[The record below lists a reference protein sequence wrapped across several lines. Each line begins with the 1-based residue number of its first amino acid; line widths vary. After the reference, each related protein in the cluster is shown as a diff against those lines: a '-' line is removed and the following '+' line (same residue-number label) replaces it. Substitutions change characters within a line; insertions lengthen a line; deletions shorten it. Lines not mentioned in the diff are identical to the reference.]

1 MMTRKWPVLAHN
13 SGAIMTLKSH
23 YRMYKKRF
31 FNSNTLKSKVK
42 MIIFQT
48 VLVLINCYTCDAFQ
62 SLDDLENFYKT
73 DPVFDPF
80 GASGWLGELLTRF
93 TIIQSEVILNGPS
106 IEFWMSTGAKFQR
119 QKSRSSIW
127 FIQYGPLMFNQ

>member
-1 MMTRKWPVLAHN
+1 MTRKWPVLAHN

-31 FNSNTLKSKVK
+31 FNSNTLKHKDK

-48 VLVLINCYTCDAFQ
+48 VLVLINCYTCDAFK

-80 GASGWLGELLTRF
+80 GASGWLGELLTRY
-93 TIIQSEVILNGPS
+93 TIIQSVRSTEVILNGPS
-106 IEFWMSTGAKFQR
+106 IE
-119 QKSRSSIW
+119 
-127 FIQYGPLMFNQ
+127 